1 MNRCHEINLKETKCM
16 ILSSNL
22 DHVSMLSDNL
32 KHNIS
37 SLLTLLICSAG
48 YFYEEI
54 FGTRQITVSV
64 SFV

>member
-1 MNRCHEINLKETKCM
+1 M